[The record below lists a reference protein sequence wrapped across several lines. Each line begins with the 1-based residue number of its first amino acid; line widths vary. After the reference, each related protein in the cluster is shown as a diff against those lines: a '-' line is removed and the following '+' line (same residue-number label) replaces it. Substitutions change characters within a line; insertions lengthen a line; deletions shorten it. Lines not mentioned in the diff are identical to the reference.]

1 MAVSSKDVTV
11 YPIANGLPNNRRL
24 KVFGRAYAAPGDAP
38 PVLWRG
44 GWWVAPSAAA
54 GAVVCVMQLL
64 SVLL

>member
-1 MAVSSKDVTV
+1 MAVLTKDVTV

-24 KVFGRAYAAPGDAP
+24 KVLGRAYAAPGDAP

-44 GWWVAPSAAA
+44 GWWIAPAAAA
-54 GAVVCVMQLL
+54 GAAVCFVQLL